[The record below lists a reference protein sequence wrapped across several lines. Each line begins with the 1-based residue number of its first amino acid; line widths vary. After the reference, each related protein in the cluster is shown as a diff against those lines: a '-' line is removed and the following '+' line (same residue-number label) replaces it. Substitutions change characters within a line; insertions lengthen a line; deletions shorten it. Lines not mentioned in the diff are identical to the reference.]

1 MAEER
6 LDNIRENQDVSI
18 EILDPVTFEQ
28 QTYSAQDNNL
38 ISKTEFTTAFTS
50 SVPIATLP
58 PKVEIP
64 LIERADPTMLSA
76 NTDPPVN

>member
-50 SVPIATLP
+50 SINTIDGLPISDPDYIEFFVFDQNNTL
-58 PKVEIP
+58 IF
-64 LIERADPTMLSA
+64 
-76 NTDPPVN
+76 

>member
-28 QTYSAQDNNL
+28 QTYS
-38 ISKTEFTTAFTS
+38 
-50 SVPIATLP
+50 
-58 PKVEIP
+58 
-64 LIERADPTMLSA
+64 
-76 NTDPPVN
+76 